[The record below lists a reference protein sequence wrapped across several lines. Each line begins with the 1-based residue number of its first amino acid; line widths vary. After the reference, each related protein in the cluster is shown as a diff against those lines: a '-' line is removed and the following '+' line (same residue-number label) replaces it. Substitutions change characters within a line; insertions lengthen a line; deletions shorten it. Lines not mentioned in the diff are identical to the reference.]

1 MNTTDVTPTKARV
14 AFVTV
19 GQSPRPDIL
28 DEIGPMLGADVEIIE
43 VGALDGM
50 SRQEIDKLAPK
61 GDEPRLSTLLRD
73 GSEVITTKAWTRD
86 RLQVLMDDLDRN
98 GVDLIVLMCTGYFE
112 GLHTRTLMVEAQGV
126 VDRTVEALAEGKRQI
141 GVLVPLEEQTREF
154 ALKDAS
160 YRPARVT
167 HASPY
172 SDRRL
177 REAGKELAEVDFI
190 VMHCMGYT
198 AEMHRQVR
206 AASGRPALLA
216 RRLLANAVGELIR

>member
-1 MNTTDVTPTKARV
+1 MNTTGTTGAKARV

-28 DEIGPMLGADVEIIE
+28 DEIGPMLPADVEIVEI
-43 VGALDGM
+43 GALDGM
-50 SRQEIDKLAPK
+50 SRPEIDELAPR
-61 GDEPRLSTLLRD
+61 GDEPRLATLLGD
-73 GSEVITTKAWTRD
+73 GSEAITTKAWTRD
-86 RLQVLMDDLDRN
+86 RLQRVMDRLDRD

-112 GLHTRTLMVEAQGV
+112 GLHSRTLMVEAQGV
-126 VDRTVEALAEGKRQI
+126 VDRTVEALAEGERRV
-141 GVLVPLEEQTREF
+141 GVLVPLEAQIREF

-172 SDRRL
+172 NDRRL
-177 REAGKELAEVDFI
+177 REAGRELAEVDFI

-198 AEMHRQVR
+198 AEMHREVR
-206 AASGRPALLA
+206 EASGRPALLA